1 MSFAIASRHGFWTAV
16 LLLALATAMALVPLP
31 WPMSLAEHFHLHYL
45 AAAAVAA
52 LVAAALRQVTLA
64 DACAVIALV
73 NLVVVAPHL
82 RAGAPVA
89 ASGATRVRVLLLNVH
104 TASMQH
110 AQVRQ
115 LIDDVAPDVVA
126 LVEVDRRW
134 LDALETSLRDYRGRL
149 EKPRDDNFGIALYHR
164 QPLLAGEIAAIGS
177 SLPSV
182 VARLDTGGAPLAV
195 ILTHPIPPVD
205 VATARA
211 NRAQLDA
218 IGDRARHVRRAHRAR
233 RFQRDAVVAPV
244 RRPGRTQRAP
254 RQPRR
259 LRRGRL
265 VPGRAGRAGDPDRS
279 RPRVRRGRGHRA
291 PHRARRRVRSS
302 ARGARA
308 GDRAGRSQ
316 VIRGSSPRQKF
327 GIIAQGRE
335 PLLAPR
341 ERLIRQRSWA
351 TLATRGP
358 ARAAKDRPQVEPSS
372 TGTGAPQQAPTP
384 AGASTLTF
392 RGIFGA

>member
-1 MSFAIASRHGFWTAV
+1 MSFAFVSRHGFWTAA
-16 LLLALATAMALVPLP
+16 LLLAFATAMALVPLP

-64 DACAVIALV
+64 DTCAVIALV
-73 NLVVVAPHL
+73 NLVVIAPYL

-89 ASGATRVRVLLLNVH
+89 ASGATPVRVLLLNVH

-134 LDALETSLRDYRGRL
+134 LDALEPSLRDYRGRL

-164 QPLLAGEIAAIGS
+164 QPLLAGEIAAIGT

-205 VATARA
+205 VATDRA

-218 IGDRARHVRRAHRAR
+218 IGDRAGATSGARIVLGDFNATPWSRPFARLVARSGLRDSRDGFGVGASFPAALGALGIPIDHALVSAEVAVTAR
-233 RFQRDAVVAPV
+233 RIERDVGSDHLPVVLELA
-244 RRPGRTQRAP
+244 
-254 RQPRR
+254 
-259 LRRGRL
+259 
-265 VPGRAGRAGDPDRS
+265 
-279 RPRVRRGRGHRA
+279 
-291 PHRARRRVRSS
+291 
-302 ARGARA
+302 
-308 GDRAGRSQ
+308 
-316 VIRGSSPRQKF
+316 
-327 GIIAQGRE
+327 IA
-335 PLLAPR
+335 
-341 ERLIRQRSWA
+341 
-351 TLATRGP
+351 
-358 ARAAKDRPQVEPSS
+358 
-372 TGTGAPQQAPTP
+372 P
-384 AGASTLTF
+384 AGARTNLD
-392 RGIFGA
+392 GILR